1 MPGVLNVGR
10 KAEALLREL
19 QRSRWLPP
27 YNEKLTKEVIDEI
40 GPYVREMKVLGD
52 QMQELRQ
59 QGEMPTEPVTAG
71 FCLYNDL
78 IERNKRCMLAYLNFR
93 LQRIEELRW
102 EVGLHVPPEKMR
114 NLHEEEKQYLYLYN
128 AALDKY
134 MRNYSRN
141 SKETLD
147 LTADAYPPEDLNVQ
161 IRSIDDDVGEIAT
174 VDSGT
179 LKLKKGWVHTVRRTD
194 VEQLIRA
201 GKVEHLGTLKAGD
214 TF

>member
-1 MPGVLNVGR
+1 MAGKPDTRRLQGVVLSMVFEPR
-10 KAEALLREL
+10 LKKKR
-19 QRSRWLPP
+19 
-27 YNEKLTKEVIDEI
+27 TTT
-40 GPYVREMKVLGD
+40 VR
-52 QMQELRQ
+52 
-59 QGEMPTEPVTAG
+59 
-71 FCLYNDL
+71 L

-114 NLHEEEKQYLYLYN
+114 NLHEEERQYLYLYN

-161 IRSIDDDVGEIAT
+161 IRSIDKYMRNY
-174 VDSGT
+174 S
-179 LKLKKGWVHTVRRTD
+179 RNS
-194 VEQLIRA
+194 
-201 GKVEHLGTLKAGD
+201 
-214 TF
+214 